1 MTSEEKLRLL
11 EELWEELSQDSD
23 SIPLTKAQQEELDR
37 RIDEIDR
44 GDTEGIPW
52 DDVLARLRG
61 NRNLETGD
69 SSPRSRGGS

>member
-1 MTSEEKLRLL
+1 MSNPAKDLHSMTSEEKLRLL
-11 EELWEELSQDSD
+11 EDLWEELSQNPD

-37 RIDEIDR
+37 RMDEIDR

-61 NRNLETGD
+61 NRK
-69 SSPRSRGGS
+69 S

>member
-1 MTSEEKLRLL
+1 MSNPAKDLHSMTSEEKLRLL
-11 EELWEELSQDSD
+11 EELWEELSQNPN

-37 RIDEIDR
+37 RIDELDR

-61 NRNLETGD
+61 NRGT
-69 SSPRSRGGS
+69 